1 MNKLSAALLSLSLLA
16 SSTAFA
22 GDEPPRR
29 SVVVTGQGEVA
40 VKPDRARLNLAVD
53 ALNTDPKL
61 AEGEVNKVV
70 RAYVAEAK
78 ALGVKDSDLS
88 TAGVSLTPEY
98 VWDEKNRRNRLTG
111 YRARRDI
118 TVVVTDLAKLGD
130 YVLRA
135 TQVGVNNVNPPQ
147 LEASNARELAREA
160 LVKATEDARGKAQ
173 LLADTLKVKL
183 GGVRSLNANE
193 GYVPAPMPKMMAMR
207 TEAAFDSGNQ
217 QMGLETGEI
226 RYSASVTADFDL
238 LAP

>member
-1 MNKLSAALLSLSLLA
+1 MNKLSAALLSLSLLTA
-16 SSTAFA
+16 STAFA
-22 GDEPPRR
+22 GDEPQRR
-29 SVVVTGQGEVA
+29 SVVVTGQGEVG
-40 VKPDRARLNLAVD
+40 VKPDRARLSLTVD
-53 ALNTDPKL
+53 AVNADPKL
-61 AEGEVNKVV
+61 AEAEVNKVV

-88 TAGVSLTPEY
+88 TAGVSLSPEY
-98 VWDEKNRRNRLTG
+98 VWEEKTRRNRLTG

-118 TVVVTDLAKLGD
+118 ALVVTDLARLGD

-135 TQVGVNNVNPPQ
+135 TQVGVNNINPPQ

-183 GGVRSLNANE
+183 GSVRSLNASE
-193 GYVPAPMPKMMAMR
+193 GYIAPPMPKAMAMR
-207 TEAAFDSGNQ
+207 AEAAFDGGNQ

-226 RYSASVTADFDL
+226 RYSANVTADFDL